1 MRSARDIPFKLFG
14 VEVITLSLD
23 SLESVCV
30 PTRLLAVHAVLSIIL
45 DTFSGD
51 AATDFFGLGIGDSCC
66 LDRDIWWHVSASRN
80 RARAWNALTA
90 SFADVIFCS
99 KSDGLI
105 GNGDETIHA
114 TADSKGNFGCQRR
127 RDESSGSS
135 DGSIPSSEVK
145 NTWKYQTIR
154 NSV

>member
-1 MRSARDIPFKLFG
+1 
-14 VEVITLSLD
+14 
-23 SLESVCV
+23 
-30 PTRLLAVHAVLSIIL
+30 
-45 DTFSGD
+45 
-51 AATDFFGLGIGDSCC
+51 
-66 LDRDIWWHVSASRN
+66 
-80 RARAWNALTA
+80 LTA

-145 NTWKYQTIR
+145 NTRCDFKTRLINREWKR
-154 NSV
+154 FRR